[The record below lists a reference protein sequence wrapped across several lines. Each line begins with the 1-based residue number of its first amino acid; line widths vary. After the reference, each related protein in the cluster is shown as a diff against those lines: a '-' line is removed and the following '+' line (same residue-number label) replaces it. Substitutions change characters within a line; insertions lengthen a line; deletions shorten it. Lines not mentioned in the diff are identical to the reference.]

1 MEANELDIFWQ
12 SFFGFLEKL
21 GLLVVPLIAA
31 YIGWRLSQ
39 KTYVRQLLVDSL
51 KNKFDAL
58 REIKSVIGNIPPDLN
73 KEGLTERLSND
84 DNFRKSLTDR
94 MVRLFGLRNELIPF
108 IAPEFVDLIDTH
120 LEPLYTIENGNY
132 TFRPEKLQAF
142 AMFADKTRLLVSS
155 IETKLSEEHKKQLK

>member
-1 MEANELDIFWQ
+1 MDVFWQ
-12 SFFGFLEKL
+12 SLFGLLEKL

-58 REIKSVIGNIPPDLN
+58 REIKSVIGNIPPDLT
-73 KEGLTERLSND
+73 KDGLIDRLSND
-84 DNFRKSLTDR
+84 DDFQKSLTDR

-108 IAPEFVDLIDTH
+108 ITPEFVELIDSQ
-120 LEPLYTIENGNY
+120 LEPLYRIENGLY
-132 TFRPEKLQAF
+132 SFRPDKLQEF
-142 AMFADKTRLLVSS
+142 AIFADEAKLLVAS
-155 IETKLSEEHKKQLK
+155 IETELTEEFKKQLK

>member
-1 MEANELDIFWQ
+1 LDIFWQ

-39 KTYVRQLLVDSL
+39 KTYVRQLLVDTL

-73 KEGLTERLSND
+73 KEGLIERLSND
-84 DNFRKSLTDR
+84 DNFQNSLTDR

-108 IAPEFVDLIDTH
+108 IAPELVDLIDTQ
-120 LEPLYTIENGNY
+120 LEPLFTIENGSY
-132 TFRPEKLQAF
+132 TFRPEKIQAF
-142 AMFADKTRLLVSS
+142 AIFADKARQLVSS
-155 IETKLSEEHKKQLK
+155 IETKLTEEYKKQLK

>member
-1 MEANELDIFWQ
+1 MEADELDVFWQ
-12 SFFGFLEKL
+12 SLFGLLEKL

-58 REIKSVIGNIPPDLN
+58 REIKSVIGNIPPDLT
-73 KEGLTERLSND
+73 KDGLIDRLSND
-84 DNFRKSLTDR
+84 DDFQKSLTDR

-108 IAPEFVDLIDTH
+108 ITPEFVELIDSQ
-120 LEPLYTIENGNY
+120 LEPLYRIENGLY
-132 TFRPEKLQAF
+132 SFRPDKLQEF
-142 AMFADKTRLLVSS
+142 AIFADEAKLLVAS
-155 IETKLSEEHKKQLK
+155 IETELTEEFKKQLK

>member
-1 MEANELDIFWQ
+1 MFWQ

-39 KTYVRQLLVDSL
+39 KTYVRQLLVDTL

-73 KEGLTERLSND
+73 KEGLIERLSND
-84 DNFRKSLTDR
+84 DDFRNSLTLR
-94 MVRLFGLRNELIPF
+94 MVRLFGLRNELIPS
-108 IAPEFVDLIDTH
+108 ISPEFVDLVDTQ
-120 LEPLYTIENGNY
+120 LAPLFIIENGRY
-132 TFRPEKLQAF
+132 TFRQEKIQAF
-142 AMFADKTRLLVSS
+142 ATFADEARLLATS
-155 IETKLSEEHKKQLK
+155 IETKLTEEYKKQLK

>member
-1 MEANELDIFWQ
+1 MDIFWQ

-39 KTYVRQLLVDSL
+39 KTHVRQLLVDTL

-58 REIKSVIGNIPPDLN
+58 REIKSVMGNIPPDLN
-73 KEGLTERLSND
+73 KEGLIERLRND
-84 DNFRKSLTDR
+84 DDFRNSLTGR

-108 IAPEFVDLIDTH
+108 IAPEFVDLIDTQ
-120 LEPLYTIENGNY
+120 LEPLFTIENGRY
-132 TFRPEKLQAF
+132 TFRPERLQAF
-142 AMFADKTRLLVSS
+142 AMFADEARMLVSS
-155 IETKLSEEHKKQLK
+155 IETKLTEEYKKQLK

>member
-1 MEANELDIFWQ
+1 MDVFWK
-12 SFFGFLEKL
+12 SFFAFLEKL

-58 REIKSVIGNIPPDLN
+58 REIKSVIGNTPPSLN
-73 KEGLTERLSND
+73 KKALEERLTSD
-84 DNFRKSLTDR
+84 EDFRNSLTGR

-108 IAPEFVDLIDTH
+108 IDPEFVELIDLKLT
-120 LEPLYTIENGNY
+120 PLYVIENGRY
-132 TFRPEKLQAF
+132 TFRSEMIHDF
-142 AMFADKTRLLVSS
+142 ASFAEEAIIVATS
-155 IETKLSEEHKKQLK
+155 IENKLTEEYNEQLK

>member
-1 MEANELDIFWQ
+1 MDIFWQ

-39 KTYVRQLLVDSL
+39 KTYVRQLLVDTL

-58 REIKSVIGNIPPDLN
+58 REIKSVMGNIPPELD
-73 KEGLTERLSND
+73 KEGLIERLKND
-84 DNFRKSLTDR
+84 DNFRESLTGR

-108 IAPEFVDLIDTH
+108 IAPEFVDLIDTQ
-120 LEPLYTIENGNY
+120 LERLFTIENGRY

-142 AMFADKTRLLVSS
+142 AMFADKARLLVSS
-155 IETKLSEEHKKQLK
+155 IETKLTEEYKKQLK

>member
-1 MEANELDIFWQ
+1 MDIFWQ

-39 KTYVRQLLVDSL
+39 KTYVRQLLVDTL

-73 KEGLTERLSND
+73 KNDLIKRLSHD
-84 DNFRKSLTDR
+84 KDFRDSLTTR
-94 MVRLFGLRNELIPF
+94 MVRLLGLRNELIPF
-108 IAPEFVDLIDTH
+108 IAPEFVDLIDTQ
-120 LEPLYTIENGNY
+120 LEPLFTIENGSY
-132 TFRPEKLQAF
+132 TFRSEKIQAF
-142 AMFADKTRLLVSS
+142 ATFASEARLLVST
-155 IETKLSEEHKKQLK
+155 IETKLTEEYKKQLK

>member
-1 MEANELDIFWQ
+1 MDIFWQ

-39 KTYVRQLLVDSL
+39 KTYVRQLLVDTL

-58 REIKSVIGNIPPDLN
+58 REIKSVMGNIPPDLN
-73 KEGLTERLSND
+73 KEGLIERLRND
-84 DNFRKSLTDR
+84 DDFRNSLTGR

-108 IAPEFVDLIDTH
+108 IAPEFVDLIDTQ
-120 LEPLYTIENGNY
+120 LEPLFTIENGRY
-132 TFRPEKLQAF
+132 TFRPERLQAF
-142 AMFADKTRLLVSS
+142 AMFADEARLLVSS
-155 IETKLSEEHKKQLK
+155 IETKLTEEYKKQLK

>member
-73 KEGLTERLSND
+73 KKGLIERLSND
-84 DNFRKSLTDR
+84 DDFRKSLTGR

-108 IAPEFVDLIDTH
+108 ITPEFVDLIDAQ
-120 LEPLYTIENGNY
+120 LEPLYIIENGIY
-132 TFRPEKLQAF
+132 SFRPDKLQAF
-142 AMFADKTRLLVSS
+142 AMFADEARLLVAS
-155 IETKLSEEHKKQLK
+155 IETKLTEEFKKQLK

>member
-1 MEANELDIFWQ
+1 LDVFWQ
-12 SFFGFLEKL
+12 SLFGLLEKL

-58 REIKSVIGNIPPDLN
+58 REIKSVIGNIPPDLT
-73 KEGLTERLSND
+73 KDGLIDRLSND
-84 DNFRKSLTDR
+84 DDFQKSLTDR

-108 IAPEFVDLIDTH
+108 ITPEFVELIDSQ
-120 LEPLYTIENGNY
+120 LEPLYRIENGLY
-132 TFRPEKLQAF
+132 SFRPDKLQEF
-142 AMFADKTRLLVSS
+142 AIFADEAKLLVAS
-155 IETKLSEEHKKQLK
+155 IETELTEEFKKQLK

>member
-12 SFFGFLEKL
+12 SFFGFLEKI

-73 KEGLTERLSND
+73 NDGLIERLGND
-84 DNFRKSLTDR
+84 DDFRKSLTGR
-94 MVRLFGLRNELIPF
+94 MVRLFGLRSELIPF
-108 IAPEFVDLIDTH
+108 IDPEFVDLIDTQ
-120 LEPLYTIENGNY
+120 LEPLYTIETGSY
-132 TFRPEKLQAF
+132 TFRAEKLQEF
-142 AMFADKTRLLVSS
+142 AMFADKARLLISS
-155 IETKLSEEHKKQLK
+155 IETKLIEEYKKQLK

>member
-1 MEANELDIFWQ
+1 MEANELDMFWQ

-39 KTYVRQLLVDSL
+39 KTYVRQLLVDTL

-58 REIKSVIGNIPPDLN
+58 REIKSVMGNIPPDLN
-73 KEGLTERLSND
+73 KEGLIERLRND
-84 DNFRKSLTDR
+84 DDFRNSLTSR

-108 IAPEFVDLIDTH
+108 IAPEFVDLIDTQ
-120 LEPLYTIENGNY
+120 LEPLFTIENGIY

-142 AMFADKTRLLVSS
+142 AVFADKARLLVSS
-155 IETKLSEEHKKQLK
+155 IETKLTEEYKKQLK

>member
-1 MEANELDIFWQ
+1 LDIFWQ

-39 KTYVRQLLVDSL
+39 KTYVRQLLVDTL

-58 REIKSVIGNIPPDLN
+58 REIKSIIGNIPPDLN
-73 KEGLTERLSND
+73 KEALLGRLSND
-84 DNFRKSLTDR
+84 DEFRNSLTGR

-108 IAPEFVDLIDTH
+108 IAPEFVDLIDTQ
-120 LEPLYTIENGNY
+120 LAPLFAIENGSY
-132 TFRPEKLQAF
+132 TFRPEKVEAF
-142 AMFADKTRLLVSS
+142 ATFADEARLLVSS
-155 IETKLSEEHKKQLK
+155 IETKLTEEYKKQLK

>member
-1 MEANELDIFWQ
+1 LDMFWQ

-39 KTYVRQLLVDSL
+39 KSYVRQLLVDTL
-51 KNKFDAL
+51 KNQFDAL
-58 REIKSVIGNIPPDLN
+58 REIKSVMGNIPPELD
-73 KEGLTERLSND
+73 KEGLIERLKND
-84 DNFRKSLTDR
+84 DNFRESLTGR

-108 IAPEFVDLIDTH
+108 IAPEFVDLIDTQ
-120 LEPLYTIENGNY
+120 LEPLFTIENGRY

-142 AMFADKTRLLVSS
+142 AMFADKARLLVSS
-155 IETKLSEEHKKQLK
+155 IETKLTEEYKKQLK

>member
-1 MEANELDIFWQ
+1 MEANELDMFWQ

-31 YIGWRLSQ
+31 YIGWGLSQ
-39 KTYVRQLLVDSL
+39 KTYVRQLLVDTL

-58 REIKSVIGNIPPDLN
+58 REIKSVMGNIPPDLN
-73 KEGLTERLSND
+73 KEGLIERLRND
-84 DNFRKSLTDR
+84 DDFPNSLTGR

-108 IAPEFVDLIDTH
+108 IAPKFVDLIDTQ
-120 LEPLYTIENGNY
+120 LEPLFTIENGRY

-142 AMFADKTRLLVSS
+142 AMFADKARLLVSS
-155 IETKLSEEHKKQLK
+155 IETKLTEEYKKQLK

>member
-58 REIKSVIGNIPPDLN
+58 REIKSVIGNIQPDLN
-73 KEGLTERLSND
+73 KEGLIERLSND
-84 DNFRKSLTDR
+84 DDFRKSLTGR

-108 IAPEFVDLIDTH
+108 ITPEFVDLIDAQ
-120 LEPLYTIENGNY
+120 LEPLYIIENGIY
-132 TFRPEKLQAF
+132 SFRPDKLQAF
-142 AMFADKTRLLVSS
+142 AMFADEARLLVAS
-155 IETKLSEEHKKQLK
+155 IETKLTEEFKKQLK

>member
-1 MEANELDIFWQ
+1 MEANDLDIFWQ

-73 KEGLTERLSND
+73 KDGLIERLDND
-84 DNFRKSLTDR
+84 DGFRKSLTDR

-108 IAPEFVDLIDTH
+108 ITLEFVDLIDRQ
-120 LEPLYTIENGNY
+120 LEPLYNIENGSY
-132 TFRPEKLQAF
+132 IFRPEKLQAF
-142 AMFADKTRLLVSS
+142 AIFADDARRLVAS
-155 IETKLSEEHKKQLK
+155 IETKLTEEFKKQLK

>member
-1 MEANELDIFWQ
+1 MFWQ

-39 KTYVRQLLVDSL
+39 KTYVRQLLVDTL

-58 REIKSVIGNIPPDLN
+58 REFKSVIGNIPPDLN
-73 KEGLTERLSND
+73 KEGLIERLSND
-84 DNFRKSLTDR
+84 DDDFRNSLTLR

-108 IAPEFVDLIDTH
+108 ISPEFVDLVDTQ
-120 LEPLYTIENGNY
+120 LAPLFIIENGRY
-132 TFRPEKLQAF
+132 TFRQEKIQAF
-142 AMFADKTRLLVSS
+142 ATFADEARLLAIS
-155 IETKLSEEHKKQLK
+155 IETKLTEEYKKQLK

>member
-1 MEANELDIFWQ
+1 MDMFWQ

-39 KTYVRQLLVDSL
+39 KTYVRQLLVDTL

-58 REIKSVIGNIPPDLN
+58 REIKSVMGNIPPDLN
-73 KEGLTERLSND
+73 KEGLIERLRND
-84 DNFRKSLTDR
+84 DDFRNSLTSR

-108 IAPEFVDLIDTH
+108 IAPEFVDLIDTQ
-120 LEPLYTIENGNY
+120 LEPLFTIENGIY

-142 AMFADKTRLLVSS
+142 AVFADKARLLVSS
-155 IETKLSEEHKKQLK
+155 IETKLTEEYKKQLK

>member
-21 GLLVVPLIAA
+21 GLLVVPLIAV

-39 KTYVRQLLVDSL
+39 KTYVRQLLVDTL

-73 KEGLTERLSND
+73 KEGLIERLSHD
-84 DNFRKSLTDR
+84 EDFRNSLTGR
-94 MVRLFGLRNELIPF
+94 MVRLFGLRNEIIPF
-108 IAPEFVDLIDTH
+108 IAPEFVDLIDTQ
-120 LEPLYTIENGNY
+120 LEPLFTIENGSY

-142 AMFADKTRLLVSS
+142 AMFADEARLLVSS
-155 IETKLSEEHKKQLK
+155 IETKLTEEYKKQLK